1 MKRVLAVFLA
11 LVLPCVLLGD
21 KALSYEKNV
30 KTNRR
35 GEIYISGIPQVSQKR
50 NFCAPACISMV
61 VRYFDNNLNQKKLA
75 KLFMASKKKGT
86 QSEEIVN
93 AFSNEE
99 LAGFDIKRIYA
110 ISAEEYTRMMEM
122 YNTASSGKRKRKKS
136 KASATDNI
144 FDSLNPEVARRVFP
158 SVRRELA
165 AIMTTRCIQL
175 IESGIPVLWS
185 VGMNLDPAVKMKGG
199 HMRIIV
205 GYEKSSKQVK
215 RLLYR
220 DPWGGSTK
228 LKKVDLDDAVSM
240 TMELYVITPKNVS
253 ILSPQEAEWKRENNS
268 YKKKTFIQQ
277 KKCRVPSVRH

>member
-1 MKRVLAVFLA
+1 MKRVLSVFLA

-61 VRYFDNNLNQKKLA
+61 VRYFDNKLNQKKLA
-75 KLFMASKKKGT
+75 KLFLTSGKMGT

-99 LAGFDIKRIYA
+99 LAGFDVKRIYA
-110 ISAEEYTRMMEM
+110 LSTEEYTRMMEM

-144 FDSLNPEVARRVFP
+144 VDSLNPEVARRVFP
-158 SVRRELA
+158 SVR
-165 AIMTTRCIQL
+165 
-175 IESGIPVLWS
+175 
-185 VGMNLDPAVKMKGG
+185 
-199 HMRIIV
+199 
-205 GYEKSSKQVK
+205 
-215 RLLYR
+215 
-220 DPWGGSTK
+220 
-228 LKKVDLDDAVSM
+228 
-240 TMELYVITPKNVS
+240 
-253 ILSPQEAEWKRENNS
+253 
-268 YKKKTFIQQ
+268 
-277 KKCRVPSVRH
+277 